1 MSNQPIKSPTRIER
15 FTLRLMISLG
25 VIGMIF
31 FLRSLIDPDVIGNIF
46 LYYLLIT
53 SIVFGCL
60 TTLHEWYHY
69 YHITVPKTPSGTRR
83 YTVDIFTTFCAG
95 EPYEMIEE
103 TLIAIKNIT
112 YPHETYL
119 CDEANDPH
127 LIQLC
132 KNLNVHHVTRTLKV
146 NAKAGNINNAL
157 KVSCGELCVIL
168 DPDHVPF
175 PNFLDPIVSHFDNP
189 EIGYVQIVQAYKNH
203 IHGLIAK
210 GAAQQT
216 YQFYGPMMMTMNK
229 YGTVLAIGANCTFR
243 RTALESIGG
252 HAPGL
257 AEDMHTAM
265 QLHAKGWK
273 SVYVPEVLAR
283 GLVPTTL
290 SAYYSQQLK
299 WSRGV
304 FELLVATFPKLYK
317 QFTWRQKLHYFTIPF
332 HYLSGLFFFM
342 NFMIPILALV
352 FSLSPLKMDIQEF
365 CIVGLPFFAA
375 VLLIRHF
382 VQWWVMEDEERGFH
396 VVGGLLM
403 IGTWWIYI
411 IGLFYTI
418 LRKKVPY
425 NPTPKDG
432 NEANNWPLNIPNL
445 TIIALSVFAV
455 IYGLY
460 SDFNPYNL
468 IMSGF
473 AVLNCFIL
481 SFTVL
486 ASRQIQ
492 FRMLRSRFQALDQFM
507 YKVHLVKKALWLI
520 RHRVYTGIRS
530 TALLITILIT
540 CLIVYSLNN
549 AHEKDQITARSVDEH
564 RFYYGIFSPG
574 GTNGLSSLKQ
584 VRKEQANFNTHFDII
599 SLYVPWGDGS
609 NYSFPLTTLDSIY
622 KNGSLPMITWEPWQS
637 LFGFHQ
643 KEKGGINET
652 MIFQKIVHGN
662 FDAYLKRFSTDI
674 KKLKRPV
681 YIRFAHEADN
691 PFYPWSEKGGNS
703 AADFKDAWRYVH
715 NFFSRDEVVNVIWVW
730 NPWKAEAV
738 QAYFPGRKYVDW
750 IGVTNLNYGSK
761 ASGANWVSMEDLY
774 RPFHKQPIFRSGLP
788 VMLAEMG
795 TDRSAGRQ
803 NQWFNDALISVKKKF
818 PEVRALV
825 LFNSGLDVNIPDG
838 GNAGVIDWRIEEPA
852 AFKKLFTYGRQPADT
867 GQLTSMPVNRVI
879 KNIITP
885 QKHFSGFKGVNYTKG
900 LNWYK
905 SKHPFRKREL
915 VEDFKEIKSMGLNAV
930 RRFGPGI
937 YDFNLFKAAKQT
949 DMKILYCFWV
959 PEDLDF
965 SKQETLEKLTTRFVG
980 TVSKLKDKKEIISW
994 NISNPV
1000 FQKLGLHGIKP
1011 ESIYQQDRYLVWLK
1025 DLVNKIRH
1033 EDQSRKIN
1041 VDINFSED
1049 FIQIARRIKT
1059 FIPEIDSFGLL
1070 IKASQSAD
1078 IKKMIGEFEYPYY
1091 YAEVDDAVLYR
1102 NKLKSEDFFV
1112 TNWQDEATSDWVKL
1126 NGLKD
1131 LSGRRKV
1138 DFFKLKAYLQGS
1150 AVPKLP
1156 EVKIL
1161 RPARSTE
1168 ENALL
1173 RYQAVI
1179 KAEGK
1184 WVPASN
1190 LSGLKF
1196 EWKLVTVDRFRNP
1209 IAIKD
1214 LGESSSV
1221 EVTIPADASSCRLF
1235 LYVISGEA
1243 VTTVSTSLNT
1253 PLYELEKEIKY

>member
-1 MSNQPIKSPTRIER
+1 MSNQPIKSPTRTER

-25 VIGMIF
+25 VIGMMF
-31 FLRSLIDPDVIGNIF
+31 FLRSLMDPDVIGSSF

-69 YHITVPKTPSGTRR
+69 YHITVPGTPPVTKS

-119 CDEANDPH
+119 CDEANDPY

-132 KNLNVHHVTRTLKV
+132 RELNVHHVTRTLKI

-157 KVSCGELCVIL
+157 KVSNGELCVIL

-175 PNFLDPIVSHFDNP
+175 PNFLDPIVSHFDKP

-203 IHGLIAK
+203 VHGLIAK

-273 SVYVPEVLAR
+273 SVYVPEVLVR

-445 TIIALSVFAV
+445 TVIALSVFAI

-460 SDFNPYNL
+460 SDFNPYNI

-481 SFTVL
+481 SFTVM

-492 FRMLRSRFQALDQFM
+492 FRLLRSRFQALDRFM
-507 YKVHLVKKALWLI
+507 YKIHLVKKALWLI
-520 RHRVYTGIRS
+520 RHRVYAGIRS

-549 AHEKDQITARSVDEH
+549 AHKKGRIIARSVED
-564 RFYYGIFSPG
+564 RKFYYGIFSPG
-574 GTNGLSSLKQ
+574 TTDGLSSLKQ
-584 VRKEQANFNTHFDII
+584 VKKEQISFNTHFDIVSI
-599 SLYVPWGDGS
+599 YVPWGDGS

-637 LFGFHQ
+637 LFNAYQ
-643 KEKGGINET
+643 KENAGINENK
-652 MIFQKIVHGN
+652 IFQKIVHGD
-662 FDAYLKRFSTDI
+662 FDTYLKRFSMDI
-674 KKLKRPV
+674 KALKRPV

-691 PFYPWSEKGGNS
+691 PFYPWSETGGNS
-703 AADFKDAWRYVH
+703 AADFRDAWRYVH
-715 NFFSRDEVVNVIWVW
+715 NFFSKREVVNAVWVW
-730 NPWKAEAV
+730 NPWKAGAV
-738 QAYFPGRKYVDW
+738 QAYFPGKNYVDW
-750 IGVTNLNYGSK
+750 IGVTNLNYGPK
-761 ASGANWVSMEDLY
+761 ASGTDWVSMEDLY
-774 RPFHKQPIFRSGLP
+774 RPFHEQAVFRSGLP

-795 TDRSAGRQ
+795 TARSAGRQ
-803 NQWFNDALISVKKKF
+803 IQWFNSAILSIKKKF

-825 LFNSGLDVNIPDG
+825 LFNSGQDVNIPDG
-838 GNAGVIDWRIEEPA
+838 GSTGVIDWRIEEPGSV
-852 AFKKLFTYGRQPADT
+852 KKLFRYGRRSADT
-867 GQLTSMPVNRVI
+867 GKLASMPVNLEI
-879 KNIITP
+879 KNTIAQ
-885 QKHFSGFKGVNYTKG
+885 QKYFSGFRGVNYTKG
-900 LNWYK
+900 LDWYK

-915 VEDFKEIKSMGLNAV
+915 IEDFKEIRSMGLNAV

-937 YDFNLFKAAKQT
+937 YDYNLLKAARQI
-949 DMKILYCFWV
+949 DMRILYCFWV

-965 SKQETLEKLTTRFVG
+965 SKQEALEKLTAGFVG

-1000 FQKLGLHGIKP
+1000 FQKLGLRNIKP
-1011 ESIYQQDRYLVWLK
+1011 ASIYQQDRYLIWLK
-1025 DLVNKIRH
+1025 DLVSKIRN
-1033 EDQSRKIN
+1033 EDQSRNIN
-1041 VDINFSED
+1041 VDIEVSED
-1049 FIQIARRIKT
+1049 FIQTARRIKT

-1070 IKASQSAD
+1070 VNAGQSANV
-1078 IKKMIGEFEYPYY
+1078 KKMISEFEYPYY
-1091 YAEVDDAVLYR
+1091 YAEVDNVVLLQ
-1102 NKLKSEDFFV
+1102 NKLKSEGFFI

-1131 LSGRRKV
+1131 LAGRNKI
-1138 DFFKLKAYLQGS
+1138 DLFKLKNYLQGS
-1150 AVPKLP
+1150 SVPRLP
-1156 EVKIL
+1156 QIRIL

-1168 ENALL
+1168 ENAVLH
-1173 RYQAVI
+1173 YQAVI
-1179 KAEGK
+1179 KTEGK
-1184 WVPASN
+1184 WVPAAEIP
-1190 LSGLKF
+1190 GLKF
-1196 EWKLVTVDRFRNP
+1196 EWKLVTSDHFNNP

-1214 LGESSSV
+1214 LGKGPGI
-1221 EVTIPADASSCRLF
+1221 EVTIPANVSSCRLY
-1235 LYVISGEA
+1235 LYLIKGEA
-1243 VTTVSTSLNT
+1243 VTSISTSLNT
-1253 PLYELEKEIKY
+1253 PLYETAREMKY